1 MLSVADPMADSQFP
15 GPNRVAIP
23 RPQVGIDRLPPRRQ
37 TNEPRESMNCKS
49 CRKRKIKCNRLR
61 PSCEACQL
69 FQCPCIYD
77 AVPKKRGPKT
87 DVLEALL
94 KRVDGL
100 EAKLKEKNAED
111 GTEMDA
117 ELEAQSAEPEQA
129 GPSEAYEPPLKRI
142 ASASEKSPDASAEP
156 KFASSRPSSAD
167 QTTANGTVPTETLI
181 NAYFATAHG
190 RPYFIV
196 DESAVRQRMQLKQ
209 LPQYLVDAM
218 CATVAK
224 FSAHPN
230 GHMAAVQMSLDLAV
244 RARRA
249 IDVDELSVEATQALL
264 LVCLTYIMAG
274 KGAKAYMVLN
284 NAIAM
289 AVGLE
294 LHREMDAQAQATL
307 MERETRRRLFWTCY
321 QLDRLLACGSKRP
334 GLISDDAIIL
344 RLPSWSS
351 KPSSAPT
358 EGEFFHCGSNLQYLQ
373 GSAKKSQGAS
383 GMFIDICRILGIT
396 SKYLAAGGVKG
407 DSHFP
412 WHSLSNLSKIR
423 QDLDTWASGTNN
435 AFATIE
441 SLFGQSD
448 AAALFLSK
456 MIYHLIHC
464 LIYRPFLPI
473 DLAELSGN
481 GQHQSWQIE
490 ATTMCF
496 LHANAITEL
505 ADLAKQTGRI
515 QMPGM
520 TGYCIF
526 TAATVHVH
534 GTHYAKS
541 PSNGDMAVFLPSSDL
556 LTKGREMLSDLRY
569 TWSSVEQHRENL
581 EEICV
586 MHGELVKALASNS
599 IRYTPGFQ
607 LENYFDRYSD
617 VGGSDGN
624 GRRIDGTSFGLKD
637 VSADFMADPYAA
649 QVLRAV
655 PQQPSLKRKSTGPS
669 QPRSEMLQPSPT
681 STTQGAFYHN
691 RAVSGQMTDA
701 MHGHDG
707 QGHHI
712 SAMRST
718 MEGHPMNAAGTST
731 AGMSGYSF
739 SPAPMTA
746 SSGMTPLSFSPTY
759 NYSAPMGMPGA
770 QAMMG
775 PATPSYDPMFGA
787 IPTNAYGSPATWHG
801 NHTIATVP
809 SPSTKS
815 NTGSTG
821 TQGDEKDPFMT
832 LLEQLAQNEQRFNN
846 GTGELD
852 FFLAGAVYQDY
863 RSTTSSIDPLVL
875 HERGTSL
882 AFILLALRRCPARA
896 GLHDDDDDGQK
907 RSSVPHAPNGPAVAL
922 DGNLLLLGAQLARKD
937 KPRRAQQPRD
947 EARVLRRQA
956 VPAALEP
963 RKARRQRLL
972 QEAEKDAA
980 ANRRA
985 EAAAEAAK
993 RAKQA
998 RADVLGVP
1006 VRQVQHV
1013 REAVVERGARRQA
1026 VEEDDRHKERHRR
1039 RRRRH
1044 QAHEEQAEP
1053 EDGRHDDGRQP
1064 KGARAPNV
1072 QRADQESAHAE
1083 ARVGRD
1089 QHGAGAGRRGAPHG
1103 EHEDGRVEEQR
1114 PPRRHEPELRQARQQ
1129 HAARRQDGKR
1139 DDGVRGHAV
1148 LDEEEGGQGN
1158 GRQTERER
1166 VNVRRQTVEEHDN
1179 GEALRCAEIVNPRQ
1193 LLPGGAGFVE
1203 EITTAGLHVAG
1214 KANKGSHASDEGNG
1228 NLPHEDGAL
1237 QMLMLRNNHASR
1249 KARVDQRDEQPSASL
1264 RRQLQHKNHTQAQDA
1279 CAARA
1284 RDGAAD
1290 DQAGKGRC
1298 ARRDERADGE
1308 QNADGNHQVTRRKY
1322 GGQAPGDGRKG
1333 RQRDEV
1339 RRREPGRGGVRVNV
1353 IRDLALDHGHA
1364 RHVGS
1369 YAISM
1374 AQSWRRRIYLEGTP

>member
-1 MLSVADPMADSQFP
+1 MGALAVRVSVNGTSPGGTCLWLPPHATKHQPRSPHTTHTTEGRYLAAGTYSTPPLPKPWLRRRRGVWAVDMGMP
-15 GPNRVAIP
+15 GPRPPLSTPSFETWPNSALLSSLRRLFATSAPRLIAHQRTQSPTRTGRHSLEPGPCGGHAIEGQGAEITYHPQHRGAIAIDSRFLELLLGDLVPPNTFAQTIAIPRFQGPQPLHRPATPPSPGFDISGVAIP
-23 RPQVGIDRLPPRRQ
+23 RPQVGIERLPPRRQ

-117 ELEAQSAEPEQA
+117 ESEAQSAEPEQA
-129 GPSEAYEPPLKRI
+129 GPSEAYEPPLKRV
-142 ASASEKSPDASAEP
+142 ASASEKSPAGSAEP
-156 KFASSRPSSAD
+156 KFATSRPSSAD
-167 QTTANGTVPTETLI
+167 HTAPASSTVPTETLI
-181 NAYFATAHG
+181 NTYFAAVHG
-190 RPYFIV
+190 RPYFIL

-209 LPQYLVDAM
+209 LPQYLIDAM

-224 FSAHPN
+224 FSGHPN
-230 GHMAAVQMSLDLAV
+230 GHLAAVQMSLDLAAS
-244 RARRA
+244 ARRA

-264 LVCLTYIMAG
+264 LISLTYTMAG

-284 NAIAM
+284 NAVAM
-289 AVGLE
+289 AIGLE
-294 LHREMDAQAQATL
+294 LHREMDAQAQVTL

-321 QLDRLLACGSKRP
+321 QLDRLMASGSKRP

-396 SKYLAAGGVKG
+396 TKYLAAGGVKG

-448 AAALFLSK
+448 ASALFLSK

-520 TGYCIF
+520 SGYCIF

-534 GTHYAKS
+534 GTHYTKS
-541 PSNGDMAVFLPSSDL
+541 PGNGDMTVFLPSSDL
-556 LTKGREMLSDLRY
+556 LAKAREMLGELRY
-569 TWSSVEQHRENL
+569 TWGTVEQHRENL
-581 EEICV
+581 EEICI

-624 GRRIDGTSFGLKD
+624 GRRIDGTSFSLKD
-637 VSADFMADPYAA
+637 APTAFMSDPFAA
-649 QVLRAV
+649 QALRIA
-655 PQQPSLKRKSTGPS
+655 PPQPSLKRKNTS
-669 QPRSEMLQPSPT
+669 QSRAEMQPSPT
-681 STTQGAFYHN
+681 STTQGAAFYHN
-691 RAVSGQMTDA
+691 RALSGQMTDA
-701 MHGHDG
+701 ASMHGHDG

-718 MEGHPMNAAGTST
+718 MEGHPMNTAGTST

-739 SPAPMTA
+739 SPAPMTT

-759 NYSAPMGMPGA
+759 NYSAPMGMPGTH
-770 QAMMG
+770 AMMG

-787 IPTNAYGSPATWHG
+787 IPTNAYGSPAAWHG
-801 NHTIATVP
+801 MADGQHRNQAATVP

-832 LLEQLAQNEQRFNN
+832 LLEQLAENEQRFNN

-852 FFLAGAVYQDY
+852 FFLAGAG
-863 RSTTSSIDPLVL
+863 
-875 HERGTSL
+875 RGYTGDCLYMRELDLWLSFSNP
-882 AFILLALRRCPARA
+882 FILHKRRMRLLLFLTVIFSVTFRSCPARA
-896 GLHDDDDDGQK
+896 SLHDDDNDSQK
-907 RSSVPHAPNGPAVAL
+907 RSCVPHTTNGAAVAL
-922 DGNLLLLGAQLARKD
+922 YGDF
-937 KPRRAQQPRD
+937 
-947 EARVLRRQA
+947 
-956 VPAALEP
+956 
-963 RKARRQRLL
+963 
-972 QEAEKDAA
+972 
-980 ANRRA
+980 
-985 EAAAEAAK
+985 
-993 RAKQA
+993 
-998 RADVLGVP
+998 
-1006 VRQVQHV
+1006 
-1013 REAVVERGARRQA
+1013 
-1026 VEEDDRHKERHRR
+1026 
-1039 RRRRH
+1039 
-1044 QAHEEQAEP
+1044 
-1053 EDGRHDDGRQP
+1053 
-1064 KGARAPNV
+1064 
-1072 QRADQESAHAE
+1072 
-1083 ARVGRD
+1083 
-1089 QHGAGAGRRGAPHG
+1089 
-1103 EHEDGRVEEQR
+1103 
-1114 PPRRHEPELRQARQQ
+1114 
-1129 HAARRQDGKR
+1129 
-1139 DDGVRGHAV
+1139 
-1148 LDEEEGGQGN
+1148 
-1158 GRQTERER
+1158 
-1166 VNVRRQTVEEHDN
+1166 
-1179 GEALRCAEIVNPRQ
+1179 
-1193 LLPGGAGFVE
+1193 LLPGA
-1203 EITTAGLHVAG
+1203 
-1214 KANKGSHASDEGNG
+1214 
-1228 NLPHEDGAL
+1228 
-1237 QMLMLRNNHASR
+1237 
-1249 KARVDQRDEQPSASL
+1249 
-1264 RRQLQHKNHTQAQDA
+1264 
-1279 CAARA
+1279 
-1284 RDGAAD
+1284 
-1290 DQAGKGRC
+1290 
-1298 ARRDERADGE
+1298 
-1308 QNADGNHQVTRRKY
+1308 
-1322 GGQAPGDGRKG
+1322 
-1333 RQRDEV
+1333 
-1339 RRREPGRGGVRVNV
+1339 
-1353 IRDLALDHGHA
+1353 
-1364 RHVGS
+1364 
-1369 YAISM
+1369 
-1374 AQSWRRRIYLEGTP
+1374 